1 MPADLDL
8 ITRWDSYA
16 PRYTSF
22 PTAAAFSSAVGAHD
36 WAMALGGLGIDEA
49 ASLYVHIPFCKRL
62 CWYCGCNT
70 RAVNRRETISS
81 YVDLLLR
88 EADLVAQEAGGPI
101 RIGRLH
107 LGGGTPNM
115 LSPEELERRRAQ
127 VESLL
132 KVKSP

>member
-1 MPADLDL
+1 MPTELDL
-8 ITRWDSYA
+8 ITRWDANA

-22 PTAAAFSSAVGAHD
+22 PTAAAFRSAVGAHD
-36 WAMALGGLGIDEA
+36 WAMALGGLEADES

-88 EADLVAQEAGGPI
+88 EADLVAQEAGG
-101 RIGRLH
+101 RSG
-107 LGGGTPNM
+107 
-115 LSPEELERRRAQ
+115 SPDSIWGVARRTCCRPWSWS
-127 VESLL
+127 VS
-132 KVKSP
+132 SPGCAAALTSAG